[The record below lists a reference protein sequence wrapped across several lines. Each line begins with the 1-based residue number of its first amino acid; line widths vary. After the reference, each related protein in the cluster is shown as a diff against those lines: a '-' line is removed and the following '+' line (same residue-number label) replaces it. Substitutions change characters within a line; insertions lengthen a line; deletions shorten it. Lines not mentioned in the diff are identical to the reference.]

1 MNDIDLWHEA
11 EDYENDKDE
20 EIQKIGG
27 ELFKLY
33 AVQYGDSEDE
43 ELIDIVFEQGNTWN
57 IYDDIQNGMTFQDS
71 VKKYKKK
78 GAE

>member
-11 EDYENDKDE
+11 EDYENDKDK

-33 AVQYGDSEDE
+33 DVQYGDSEDE

-78 GAE
+78 GTE